1 MLGREE
7 SSRSERFRIKIH
19 CPFDPSPLAKSRERS
34 HPEAEYGGIRQ
45 RDYDIGV
52 PRCCPRKT
60 ETVMKRC
67 AEAKE
72 MVFAGIGSRKT
83 TNAVAALLP
92 WTPPSAVVFGFG
104 CVDANL
110 QVREPLGEKVGKLR
124 RRMSR
129 Y

>member
-1 MLGREE
+1 
-7 SSRSERFRIKIH
+7 
-19 CPFDPSPLAKSRERS
+19 
-34 HPEAEYGGIRQ
+34 
-45 RDYDIGV
+45 
-52 PRCCPRKT
+52 
-60 ETVMKRC
+60 
-67 AEAKE
+67 

-129 Y
+129 YGGRRRKKPVYYGDRGHATFKRSTQDR